1 MADSIHDRAMR
12 EVAAGRVD
20 AALAAVRLHLKIRPK
35 DIEAMALLGEL
46 LSTAG
51 QFDLAVQQFSR
62 LLAMQPDSGMHRY
75 NLANAL
81 IDARRVKEGIVELE
95 RLRASEPDNIGPH
108 LALAVAY
115 VEVDATDKAI
125 EAGRRAMQLDPTL
138 AAAAGNLSYAY
149 TRAGMTEEAY
159 QAAKVGVDA
168 NPNEPKLRSMMLLAM
183 NYTDATPEAIAQAHR
198 EYARVVGPPVRPA
211 RTDPDPERPIR
222 VGLLSGDMR
231 DHSVSFFVEPFL
243 RHADPRVSFE
253 IFSNSAPQALDA
265 TSKRLRGHAAA
276 WHDCGHM
283 PHNAIDAFIRSRNI
297 DVLLELGGHSGEPR
311 LLALIE
317 KPAPVVI
324 SAIGYPN
331 TTGVPAIE
339 WRLVDAITDPVGS
352 ERFCTEQLLRIDP
365 CFLCYT
371 APTNAPEPAMPDAS
385 QPITF
390 GSFNNATKIG
400 ARSVEL
406 WARVLQAVP
415 GSRLLMKAQSLTDST
430 GRKVILERFAA
441 AGIAPDR
448 LELVAYTKTRD
459 EHLRLYNRVHVALD
473 TVPYNGTTT
482 TCEAL
487 WMGVPVVTTLGDRH
501 AARVSASLLHA
512 AGHPELVASDADA
525 FVRIAASLAQD
536 RPRLDA
542 LRTSL
547 RAHMAASPLMDA
559 PGYAARFHAAVRAC
573 WQTWCSQQKRA

>member
-1 MADSIHDRAMR
+1 MADSIHDRAQR

-35 DIEAMALLGEL
+35 DIEAMVLLGEL

-62 LLAMQPDSGMHRY
+62 LLAMQPASGLHRY

-138 AAAAGNLSYAY
+138 AASAGNLSYAY

-211 RTDPDPERPIR
+211 KTDPDPERPIR

-253 IFSNSAPQALDA
+253 IFSNSAPQSFDA

-283 PHNAIDAFIRSRNI
+283 PHPAIDALIRSRNI

-317 KPAPVVI
+317 RPAPVII

-339 WRLVDAITDPVGS
+339 WRLVDAITDPPGS

-371 APTNAPEPAMPDAS
+371 APTDAPEPAMPDAS

-406 WARVLQAVP
+406 WARALQAVP

-487 WMGVPVVTTLGDRH
+487 WMGVPVITTLGDRH

-536 RPRLDA
+536 RERLA
-542 LRTSL
+542 TLRTSL
-547 RAHMAASPLMDA
+547 RAEMAASPLMDA

-573 WQTWCSQQKRA
+573 WRAWCSQQKRA

>member
-1 MADSIHDRAMR
+1 MADSINDRAMR

-35 DIEAMALLGEL
+35 DIDAMVLLGEL

-62 LLAMQPDSGMHRY
+62 LLAMQPDSGAHRY

-95 RLRASEPDNIGPH
+95 RLQKAEPNNIATY

-149 TRAGMTEEAY
+149 TRAGMTEESFR
-159 QAAKVGVDA
+159 AAKVGVDA

-183 NYTDATPEAIAQAHR
+183 NYTDATPEAIGEAHR
-198 EYARVVGPPVRPA
+198 EYGRVVGPAVRPA
-211 RTDPDPERPIR
+211 KTHPDPERPIR

-231 DHSVSFFVEPFL
+231 DHSVAFFVEPFL

-253 IFSNSAPQALDA
+253 IFSNCAPMALDA
-265 TSKRLRGHAAA
+265 TSQRLRGYAAA

-297 DVLLELGGHSGEPR
+297 DVLIELGGHSGEPR

-317 KPAPVVI
+317 KPAPVLI
-324 SAIGYPN
+324 TAIGYPN
-331 TTGVPAIE
+331 TTGVPAID
-339 WRLVDAITDPVGS
+339 WRLVDAITDPPGS
-352 ERFCTEQLLRIDP
+352 ERFCTERLLRIDP

-371 APTNAPEPAMPDAS
+371 APTQAPEPALPDAS

-406 WARVLQAVP
+406 WSRVLQAVP

-441 AGIAPDR
+441 AGISPDR
-448 LELVAYTKTRD
+448 LELVSYSKTRD

-487 WMGVPVVTTLGDRH
+487 WMGVPVITTLGDRH

-512 AGHPELVASDADA
+512 AGHPELVAQDTDA
-525 FVRIAASLAQD
+525 FVHIAASLAQD
-536 RPRLDA
+536 RQRLAA

-547 RAHMAASPLMDA
+547 RGEMVASPLMDA
-559 PGYAARFHAAVRAC
+559 PGYAARFHAAVRDC
-573 WQTWCSQQKRA
+573 WKQWCASRQTG

>member
-1 MADSIHDRAMR
+1 MADLIHDRAMR

-35 DIEAMALLGEL
+35 DIEAMVLLGEL

-62 LLAMQPDSGMHRY
+62 LLAMQPASGLHRY

-125 EAGRRAMQLDPTL
+125 EAGRRAMQLDPTM

-331 TTGVPAIE
+331 TTGVPAID
-339 WRLVDAITDPVGS
+339 WRLVDAITDPPAS
-352 ERFCTEQLLRIDP
+352 DRFCTEQLLRIDP

-400 ARSVEL
+400 ARSVQL
-406 WARVLQAVP
+406 WSRVLQAVP

-430 GRKVILERFAA
+430 GRKVILERFAQA
-441 AGIAPDR
+441 DISPDR
-448 LELVAYTKTRD
+448 LELVSYTKTRD

-501 AARVSASLLHA
+501 SARVSASLLHA
-512 AGHPELVASDADA
+512 AGFPEWVASDADD
-525 FVRIAASLAQD
+525 FVRIATHLANGRAALATLRTGMRDRLRASAL
-536 RPRLDA
+536 LDA
-542 LRTSL
+542 PAYAQRLHAALRSL
-547 RAHMAASPLMDA
+547 HAAS
-559 PGYAARFHAAVRAC
+559 
-573 WQTWCSQQKRA
+573 T

>member
-1 MADSIHDRAMR
+1 MADSIHDRAQR

-35 DIEAMALLGEL
+35 DIEAMVLLGEL

-62 LLAMQPDSGMHRY
+62 LLAMQPASGLHRY

-138 AAAAGNLSYAY
+138 AASAGNLSYAY

-211 RTDPDPERPIR
+211 KTDPDPERPIR

-253 IFSNSAPQALDA
+253 IFSNSAPQSFDA

-283 PHNAIDAFIRSRNI
+283 PHPAIDALIRSRNI

-317 KPAPVVI
+317 RPAPVII

-339 WRLVDAITDPVGS
+339 WRLVDAITDPPGS

-371 APTNAPEPAMPDAS
+371 APTDAPEPAMPDAS

-487 WMGVPVVTTLGDRH
+487 WMGVPVITTLGDRH

-536 RPRLDA
+536 RERLA
-542 LRTSL
+542 TLRTSL
-547 RAHMAASPLMDA
+547 RAEMAASPLMDA

-573 WQTWCSQQKRA
+573 WRAWCSQQKRA

>member
-1 MADSIHDRAMR
+1 
-12 EVAAGRVD
+12 
-20 AALAAVRLHLKIRPK
+20 
-35 DIEAMALLGEL
+35 MALLGEL

-211 RTDPDPERPIR
+211 RTDSDPERPIR

-536 RPRLDA
+536 RPQLDA

>member
-1 MADSIHDRAMR
+1 
-12 EVAAGRVD
+12 
-20 AALAAVRLHLKIRPK
+20 
-35 DIEAMALLGEL
+35 
-46 LSTAG
+46 
-51 QFDLAVQQFSR
+51 
-62 LLAMQPDSGMHRY
+62 
-75 NLANAL
+75 
-81 IDARRVKEGIVELE
+81 
-95 RLRASEPDNIGPH
+95 
-108 LALAVAY
+108 
-115 VEVDATDKAI
+115 
-125 EAGRRAMQLDPTL
+125 
-138 AAAAGNLSYAY
+138 
-149 TRAGMTEEAY
+149 
-159 QAAKVGVDA
+159 VDA

-536 RPRLDA
+536 RPQLDA

>member
-1 MADSIHDRAMR
+1 
-12 EVAAGRVD
+12 
-20 AALAAVRLHLKIRPK
+20 
-35 DIEAMALLGEL
+35 
-46 LSTAG
+46 
-51 QFDLAVQQFSR
+51 
-62 LLAMQPDSGMHRY
+62 
-75 NLANAL
+75 
-81 IDARRVKEGIVELE
+81 
-95 RLRASEPDNIGPH
+95 
-108 LALAVAY
+108 
-115 VEVDATDKAI
+115 
-125 EAGRRAMQLDPTL
+125 
-138 AAAAGNLSYAY
+138 
-149 TRAGMTEEAY
+149 
-159 QAAKVGVDA
+159 
-168 NPNEPKLRSMMLLAM
+168 
-183 NYTDATPEAIAQAHR
+183 
-198 EYARVVGPPVRPA
+198 
-211 RTDPDPERPIR
+211 
-222 VGLLSGDMR
+222 
-231 DHSVSFFVEPFL
+231 
-243 RHADPRVSFE
+243 
-253 IFSNSAPQALDA
+253 
-265 TSKRLRGHAAA
+265 
-276 WHDCGHM
+276 M

-371 APTNAPEPAMPDAS
+371 APTSAPEPAMPDAS

-547 RAHMAASPLMDA
+547 RTSLPRRRLMSRIVKPMHGCSPPVTATPEISTSLVA
-559 PGYAARFHAAVRAC
+559 PYSPRITVANRRTTPRWRRLEISTSRSTPTC
-573 WQTWCSQQKRA
+573 

>member
-1 MADSIHDRAMR
+1 LADLIHDRAMR

-35 DIEAMALLGEL
+35 DIEAMVLLGEL

-62 LLAMQPDSGMHRY
+62 LLAMQPASGLHRY

-125 EAGRRAMQLDPTL
+125 EAGRRAMQLDPTM

-331 TTGVPAIE
+331 TTGVPAID
-339 WRLVDAITDPVGS
+339 WRLVDAITDPPAS
-352 ERFCTEQLLRIDP
+352 DRFCTEQLLRIDP

-400 ARSVEL
+400 ARSVQL
-406 WARVLQAVP
+406 WSRVLQAVP

-430 GRKVILERFAA
+430 GRKVILERFAQ
-441 AGIAPDR
+441 AGISPDR
-448 LELVAYTKTRD
+448 LELVSYTKTRD

-501 AARVSASLLHA
+501 AARVSASLLYA
-512 AGHPELVASDADA
+512 AGHPELVASDAEA
-525 FVRIAASLAQD
+525 FVRIATSLAQD
-536 RPRLDA
+536 RERLA
-542 LRTSL
+542 SLRTSL
-547 RAHMAASPLMDA
+547 RTEMAASPLMDA
-559 PGYAARFHAAVRAC
+559 PAYAARFHAAMRTC
-573 WQTWCSQQKRA
+573 WRSWCRQQKRA

>member
-1 MADSIHDRAMR
+1 MADSIHDRAQR

-35 DIEAMALLGEL
+35 DIEAMVLLGEL

-62 LLAMQPDSGMHRY
+62 LLAMQPASGLHRY

-138 AAAAGNLSYAY
+138 AASAGNLSYAY

-211 RTDPDPERPIR
+211 KTDPDPERPIR

-253 IFSNSAPQALDA
+253 IFSNSAPQSFDA
-265 TSKRLRGHAAA
+265 TSKRIRGHAAA

-283 PHNAIDAFIRSRNI
+283 PHPAIDALIRSRNI

-317 KPAPVVI
+317 RPAPVII

-339 WRLVDAITDPVGS
+339 WRLVDAITDPPGS

-371 APTNAPEPAMPDAS
+371 APTDAPEPAMPDAS

-487 WMGVPVVTTLGDRH
+487 WMGVPVITTLGDRH

-536 RPRLDA
+536 RERLA
-542 LRTSL
+542 TLRTSL
-547 RAHMAASPLMDA
+547 RAEMAASPLMDA

-573 WQTWCSQQKRA
+573 WRAWCSQQNRA

>member
-1 MADSIHDRAMR
+1 LADSIHDRAQR

-35 DIEAMALLGEL
+35 DIEAMVLLGEL

-62 LLAMQPDSGMHRY
+62 LLAMQPASGLHRY

-138 AAAAGNLSYAY
+138 AASAGNLSYAY

-211 RTDPDPERPIR
+211 KTDPDPERPIR

-253 IFSNSAPQALDA
+253 IFSNSAPQSFDA
-265 TSKRLRGHAAA
+265 TSKRLRGAQVVNRSHGSHDERVAVVCAEVVHATVNDSI
-276 WHDCGHM
+276 H
-283 PHNAIDAFIRSRNI
+283 IFLRST
-297 DVLLELGGHSGEPR
+297 EGG
-311 LLALIE
+311 
-317 KPAPVVI
+317 
-324 SAIGYPN
+324 
-331 TTGVPAIE
+331 
-339 WRLVDAITDPVGS
+339 
-352 ERFCTEQLLRIDP
+352 
-365 CFLCYT
+365 
-371 APTNAPEPAMPDAS
+371 
-385 QPITF
+385 
-390 GSFNNATKIG
+390 
-400 ARSVEL
+400 
-406 WARVLQAVP
+406 
-415 GSRLLMKAQSLTDST
+415 
-430 GRKVILERFAA
+430 
-441 AGIAPDR
+441 
-448 LELVAYTKTRD
+448 
-459 EHLRLYNRVHVALD
+459 NR
-473 TVPYNGTTT
+473 
-482 TCEAL
+482 
-487 WMGVPVVTTLGDRH
+487 
-501 AARVSASLLHA
+501 
-512 AGHPELVASDADA
+512 
-525 FVRIAASLAQD
+525 
-536 RPRLDA
+536 
-542 LRTSL
+542 
-547 RAHMAASPLMDA
+547 
-559 PGYAARFHAAVRAC
+559 
-573 WQTWCSQQKRA
+573 